1 MLYQHHQQTPRR
13 TKSSSK
19 ERTLESNCTEGERVE
34 RDCTEGERD
43 SKERESARGGDC
55 CLFCF
60 LRAQRPQPS
69 LSAPTRE
76 AQHRATA
83 IQVSEKEGTVFV
95 TRRQGGHKE
104 RLVFS
109 PTLLRRQREKK
120 TALFL
125 RSPQV
130 FSTDA
135 PVRATRCCPIHKTR
149 KVERE
154 RGIMVVLGFLKWW
167 C

>member
-1 MLYQHHQQTPRR
+1 VLYQHHQQTPRR

-43 SKERESARGGDC
+43 CKERESARGGDC

-83 IQVSEKEGTVFV
+83 IQVSEKEGTIFV

-109 PTLLRRQREKK
+109 PDSFATTEGEKK
-120 TALFL
+120 QLSFSVPPRYFL
-125 RSPQV
+125 QMLPRAPL
-130 FSTDA
+130 DA
-135 PVRATRCCPIHKTR
+135 ARFTKHEKLR
-149 KVERE
+149 ERE
-154 RGIMVVLGFLKWW
+154 ASWFF
-167 C
+167 